1 MGKKSFCSAKIVPN
15 YHVTKVKFF
24 PSTIHIA
31 LTMIVIMTKFS
42 DEQQL
47 RRLLA
52 SAFRKIYKPFTAFN
66 DYFHVRHAIA
76 KIIKANTEFV
86 FVTKMQFWK
95 IIFMGSTIETFFGIV
110 SVKLEGIV

>member
-1 MGKKSFCSAKIVPN
+1 
-15 YHVTKVKFF
+15 
-24 PSTIHIA
+24 
-31 LTMIVIMTKFS
+31 MTKFS
-42 DEQQL
+42 DEQQP

-66 DYFHVRHAIA
+66 DYFHVRHAVA